1 MNKIVNGVANDYE
14 FPFLEKTT
22 ENYYQV
28 MNRYYTEEFV
38 KQLQQELQR
47 KDNEINDLK
56 SSIADYQEAVGDYQD
71 ELKRK
76 DNEIKQL
83 QEDIV
88 NHIKI
93 ASEYKEQMIIKDN
106 IINELKKYLEYEIE
120 EWKDVENEWGKIR
133 TSEDENILD
142 KIKEL
147 ENEND

>member
-47 KDNEINDLK
+47 KDNNW
-56 SSIADYQEAVGDYQD
+56 
-71 ELKRK
+71 
-76 DNEIKQL
+76 
-83 QEDIV
+83 
-88 NHIKI
+88 
-93 ASEYKEQMIIKDN
+93 
-106 IINELKKYLEYEIE
+106 NELKEWLNEPHITYNFDASEFGIE
-120 EWKDVENEWGKIR
+120 KIECVSIKDTLN
-133 TSEDENILD
+133 

-147 ENEND
+147 ESK